1 MTNYVF
7 IRLSPNYRRKGSIFV
22 FLPRVDVTNVVE
34 VSVSNIRA
42 MWNIVGNTPLRPQHG
57 DSPRLI
63 GRVIQI
69 FVTIHSDG
77 RPHDGE
83 VKIEY

>member
-1 MTNYVF
+1 MNTNYQ
-7 IRLSPNYRRKGSIFV
+7 RNGSIFV
-22 FLPRVDVTNVVE
+22 FIPRVDVTNVVQ

-42 MWNIVGNTPLRPQHG
+42 LWSVVGNTPQRTSL
-57 DSPRLI
+57 DSSPRLI

-69 FVTIHSDG
+69 FVSIYSDG

-83 VKIEY
+83 VKIEF